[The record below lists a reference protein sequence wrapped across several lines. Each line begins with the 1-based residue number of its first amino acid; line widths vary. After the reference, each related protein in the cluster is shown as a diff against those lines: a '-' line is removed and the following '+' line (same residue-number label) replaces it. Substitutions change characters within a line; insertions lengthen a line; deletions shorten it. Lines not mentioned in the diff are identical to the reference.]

1 MTQETCPRSYAEK
14 IWGTFELESATGKNS
29 IREAFGHK
37 RVIYFTKLA
46 KLELIEIKL
55 SQLIMA
61 FQFP

>member
-1 MTQETCPRSYAEK
+1 MFA
-14 IWGTFELESATGKNS
+14 FERVS
-29 IREAFGHK
+29 GHK